1 MQHNLKHKEKEV
13 LFTVKRRRPW
23 RRNGHRNQRRLVLET
38 REEQQQESK
47 SAKSD
52 GRIFSQE
59 FWVRSKKTKQSPQ
72 KETKEYRETVK
83 QKKGDKRQSQTR
95 ELSKKEWKTHQ
106 GWSVAFF
113 FFKQWSS
120 SGQAVAESI
129 TTLATG
135 YKVTLSAV
143 LFHACFSSFPSLSR
157 PPYLDH
163 SLQLSWLV
171 SRRILTRECPGV
183 CLRSLHRLRH

>member
-106 GWSVAFF
+106 GWSVPFFF

-120 SGQAVAESI
+120 S
-129 TTLATG
+129 
-135 YKVTLSAV
+135 
-143 LFHACFSSFPSLSR
+143 SR
-157 PPYLDH
+157 KHYYI
-163 SLQLSWLV
+163 S
-171 SRRILTRECPGV
+171 
-183 CLRSLHRLRH
+183 HRLQSDTLCCPVSCLFLIFPLTFTTPLLGP